1 MIAVAIVTTAL
12 AAVRR
17 EMNVTLP
24 QVNLEPSEHPG
35 LCVIRWDD
43 ESLVLSVSL
52 LTEASPTRSM
62 ADLMDN
68 NFGIQPA
75 FGRVVIGDLDVLVDS
90 QRRIDSMQIRT
101 NPAT

>member
-35 LCVIRWDD
+35 LCFIRWDD